1 MPARRM
7 RVRPPNGSVPNRNKN
22 NNRSSGS
29 VTFLNRDRRNVLVL
43 ATCQML
49 FGTGRS
55 MIVLTAPLIAY
66 GLMQEKTL
74 ATLPHA
80 LVIVGTALLT
90 LPASLLM
97 RQLGRRYGFALGAL
111 IGSVGGGI
119 CILAIYRVD
128 FWLFCLGTLFF
139 GAAAGFAQHYRFAA
153 ADVAPL
159 DFRGKAISL
168 VLAGGVAAGVL
179 GPELSYVAKDW
190 ISSNEFLGVYIVL
203 IFLTLSTAG
212 VVMLVDIPGLTEAE
226 SKVDPR
232 PMKIIMRQ
240 PVFIVAVLATAVSQA
255 VMNLMMTATPIAMHE
270 AHHTFADTVWVIE
283 WHSVGMFAPG
293 FFTGSLVKRW
303 GEIPLIIAG
312 LALIAVSVGFAVAG
326 ETVTLFWASMAL
338 LGLGWNFSFTAGSSL
353 LIQAHTPGERAKTQG
368 MVNFLIYGGAAI
380 AALSSGGLLH
390 FLGWKWVNW
399 VGLPLLAIA
408 MAVTI
413 WFALTQRENSQ
424 AAE

>member
-1 MPARRM
+1 M
-7 RVRPPNGSVPNRNKN
+7 
-22 NNRSSGS
+22 
-29 VTFLNRDRRNVLVL
+29 TFLNRDRRNVLVL

-49 FGTGRS
+49 FGAGRS

-97 RQLGRRYGFALGAL
+97 RRLGRRYGFVVGAL
-111 IGSVGGGI
+111 IGSAGGAI
-119 CILAIYRVD
+119 CILAIHNID
-128 FWLFCLGTLFF
+128 FWLFCLGTLLF

-168 VLAGGVAAGVL
+168 VLAGGVAAGIL
-179 GPELSYVAKDW
+179 GPELANVAKDW
-190 ISSNEFLGVYIVL
+190 ISSSEFLGVYIVL
-203 IFLTLSTAG
+203 ILLTLSTAG

-226 SKVDPR
+226 AKVEPR
-232 PMKIIMRQ
+232 PMGVIMRQ
-240 PVFIVAVLATAVSQA
+240 PVFIVAVLATAISQA

-270 AHHTFADTVWVIE
+270 AHHSFADTVWVIE

-312 LALIAVSVGFAVAG
+312 LLLIAISVGFAVAG
-326 ETVTLFWASMAL
+326 ATVLMFWISMGL
-338 LGLGWNFSFTAGSSL
+338 LGLGWNFSFTAGSTL
-353 LIQAHTPGERAKTQG
+353 LIQAHTAGERAKTQG
-368 MVNFLIYGGAAI
+368 MVNFVIYGGAAI

-390 FLGWKWVNW
+390 FLGWEWVNL
-399 VGLPLLAIA
+399 VGLPLLAVA
-408 MAVTI
+408 LGATI
-413 WFALTQRENSQ
+413 WFALYRTD
-424 AAE
+424 AAQSA

>member
-1 MPARRM
+1 M
-7 RVRPPNGSVPNRNKN
+7 VS
-22 NNRSSGS
+22 
-29 VTFLNRDRRNVLVL
+29 LNRDHRNVIVL
-43 ATCQML
+43 ATCQTL
-49 FGTGRS
+49 FGAGRA

-66 GLMQEKTL
+66 ELMQEKAL

-97 RQLGRRYGFALGAL
+97 RRLGRRFGFAVGAL
-111 IGSVGGGI
+111 IGSAGGAA
-119 CILAIYRVD
+119 CVLAIQTVD
-128 FWLFCLGTLFF
+128 FWLFCLGTLLF

-168 VLAGGVAAGVL
+168 VLAGGVAAGIL
-179 GPELSYVAKDW
+179 GPKLSGISKDW
-190 ISSNEFLGVYIVL
+190 IPSHEFLGVYIVL
-203 IFLTLSTAG
+203 IILTLLTAA
-212 VVMLVDIPGLTEAE
+212 VVMLVDIPGLTQAEAAAE
-226 SKVDPR
+226 PR
-232 PMKIIMRQ
+232 PIRVIMRQ
-240 PVFIVAVLATAVSQA
+240 PVFIVAVLAAAISQA

-270 AHHTFADTVWVIE
+270 SHHSFDDTVSVIL

-293 FFTGSLVKRW
+293 FFTGSLVKWW
-303 GEIPLIIAG
+303 GEIPLIIGG
-312 LALIAVSVGFAVAG
+312 LTLIAISVGFALAGTTVAM
-326 ETVTLFWASMAL
+326 FWTSMAL

-353 LIQAHTPGERAKTQG
+353 LIQAHTAGERAKTQG

-390 FLGWKWVNW
+390 FLGWKWVNF

-408 MAVTI
+408 MVVTI
-413 WFALTQRENSQ
+413 WFALTRAKTAQP
-424 AAE
+424 A